1 MSGYFLHAYQW
12 QRTAEA
18 SWARTVAA
26 AAPLHAFV
34 KYQDCRQIQDHV
46 EDRRKNK
53 EIQRCAA
60 VPHGP
65 QDPCDHIVV
74 DGGSQTAENN
84 ADIAGGV
91 LENILRRIHEPKK
104 GICPDHT

>member
-1 MSGYFLHAYQW
+1 M
-12 QRTAEA
+12 AEDRG
-18 SWARTVAA
+18 SQLGQNRGCGR
-26 AAPLHAFV
+26 PLHASV
-34 KYQDCRQIQDHV
+34 KYQDCRQIRTTLRT
-46 EDRRKNK
+46 EEKIRKY
-53 EIQRCAA
+53 RGVPA
-60 VPHGP
+60 VPYGP

-104 GICPDHT
+104 GICPDRT